1 MLLYVHVLAFCS
13 TIIRMFVVTNTLV
26 LQLDI
31 LNKQPIPKSTG
42 DSIKLIEKGE
52 LKFSEV
58 KSNITRR

>member
-1 MLLYVHVLAFCS
+1 
-13 TIIRMFVVTNTLV
+13 MFVVTNTLV

-31 LNKQPIPKSTG
+31 LNEQPIPKSTG

-52 LKFSEV
+52 LKFNEV